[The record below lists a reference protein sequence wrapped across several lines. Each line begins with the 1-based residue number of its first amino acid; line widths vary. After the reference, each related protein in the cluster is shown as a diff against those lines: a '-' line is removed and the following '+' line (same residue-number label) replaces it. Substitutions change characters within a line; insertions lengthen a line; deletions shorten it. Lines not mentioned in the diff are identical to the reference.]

1 MLLRC
6 LVQAYS
12 KSATSARSE
21 KERMLSAAID
31 LMHVLSIVAKAL
43 AKLPAVRGHQGVN
56 AGMTFTV
63 LRGVEPFID
72 GDPERMLI
80 LERLHQLA
88 KGAKRLEHVST
99 DLVPASHR
107 LAALALR
114 FEATT

>member
-1 MLLRC
+1 
-6 LVQAYS
+6 
-12 KSATSARSE
+12 
-21 KERMLSAAID
+21 
-31 LMHVLSIVAKAL
+31 
-43 AKLPAVRGHQGVN
+43 
-56 AGMTFTV
+56 MTFTV

-72 GDPERMLI
+72 GDPERMLT

-88 KGAKRLEHVST
+88 KGAKGLEHVST